1 LGLFK
6 LDNLMMMKKIFGFS
20 LIFAMTIIAACEKP
34 CPEQDVDSL
43 NALYLDFKLSGPNSF
58 NESDL
63 QDLFMVRFL
72 TDTLDTLSF
81 QADTIPLN
89 SPDDFYAEEYKIR
102 ISKNNPQFSTPGPPF
117 YSAYNYSIQSTTI
130 SDLEVLI
137 TGIDLI
143 GSYDEDDCIYTNT
156 KKTFVLNGDS
166 IDASGSTEYVL
177 MGPN

>member
-1 LGLFK
+1 
-6 LDNLMMMKKIFGFS
+6 
-20 LIFAMTIIAACEKP
+20 MTIIAACEKP

-89 SPDDFYAEEYKIR
+89 SADDFYAEEYKIR
-102 ISKNNPQFSTPGPPF
+102 ISKNNPQFSTP
-117 YSAYNYSIQSTTI
+117 
-130 SDLEVLI
+130 
-137 TGIDLI
+137 
-143 GSYDEDDCIYTNT
+143 DCIYTNT